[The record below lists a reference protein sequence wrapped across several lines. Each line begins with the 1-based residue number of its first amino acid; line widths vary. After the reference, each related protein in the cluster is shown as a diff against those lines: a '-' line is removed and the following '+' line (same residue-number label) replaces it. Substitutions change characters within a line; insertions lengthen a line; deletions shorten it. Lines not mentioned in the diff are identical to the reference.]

1 MTKAFISGIL
11 GQDGAYLAE
20 FLLKKGYQVYGGSR
34 RNSQD
39 ELYRLQVL
47 GIENEINLVPFDLLD
62 AYNVFETISDG
73 QFDEFYNLAAQSFV
87 GTSWATPILT
97 SNTDAMGPLYVLD
110 AIKRVSP
117 PAAVQAKPVATPIS
131 SCSFSSSRV

>member
-39 ELYRLQVL
+39 EQYRLQVL
-47 GIENEINLVPFDLLD
+47 DIENEVKLVPFDLLD
-62 AYNVFETISDG
+62 PYNVFETVSAG
-73 QFDEFYNLAAQSFV
+73 QFDEFYNLAGQLD
-87 GTSWATPILT
+87 GGATPHLFQLIHSKLQANGAT
-97 SNTDAMGPLYVLD
+97 NLD
-110 AIKRVSP
+110 SLG
-117 PAAVQAKPVATPIS
+117 
-131 SCSFSSSRV
+131 